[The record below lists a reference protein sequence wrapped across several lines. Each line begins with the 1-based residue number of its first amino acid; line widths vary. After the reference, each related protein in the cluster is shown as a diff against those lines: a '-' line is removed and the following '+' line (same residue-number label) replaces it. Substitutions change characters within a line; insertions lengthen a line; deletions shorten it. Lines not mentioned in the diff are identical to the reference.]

1 MVTGFLKVLVTS
13 VEFKLGLDIRV
24 IPKAIDIFCICKQ
37 KIYGIHGARAAAAMK
52 KHLPHQ
58 PLSPF
63 LSAFC
68 QSSIEIF
75 SYLGGVDSAF
85 MPAINDGGGVMP
97 RCSKALKVSI
107 LPRGVL

>member
-1 MVTGFLKVLVTS
+1 MVAGFLEIFVAS
-13 VEFKLGLDIRV
+13 VELELGLDIGV
-24 IPKAIDIFCICKQ
+24 IPKAVNVFCRRQQ
-37 KIYGIHGARAAAAMK
+37 KVDRIHGAGAAATMK

-58 PLSPF
+58 LFSPF
-63 LSAFC
+63 LSEFC

-75 SYLGGVDSAF
+75 SYLGGADSAF

-97 RCSKALKVSI
+97 KCSKALKVSI

>member
-1 MVTGFLKVLVTS
+1 MITGFLEIFVAS
-13 VEFKLGLDIRV
+13 VKLELGLDIRV
-24 IPKAIDIFCICKQ
+24 IPKAIDIFCLGQQ
-37 KIYGIHGARAAAAMK
+37 KIYRIHGAGAAATMK

-58 PLSPF
+58 LFSPF

-75 SYLGGVDSAF
+75 SYFGGADSAF

-97 RCSKALKVSI
+97 RCSKALNVSI